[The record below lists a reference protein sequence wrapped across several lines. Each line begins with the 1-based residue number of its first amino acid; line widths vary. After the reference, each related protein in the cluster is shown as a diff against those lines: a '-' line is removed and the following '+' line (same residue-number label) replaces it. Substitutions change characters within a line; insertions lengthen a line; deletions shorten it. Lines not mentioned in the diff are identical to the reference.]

1 MKVKVA
7 VLVGV
12 SLVAMALVG
21 ADLAL
26 AQAGG
31 GGGGG
36 EEIGSNIGEL
46 LSQWATE
53 IYLGIVAIVGLVFLL
68 NQRYAQLAVFV
79 AAAMVV
85 GIFVTQP
92 DAVSGAAEAIGNS
105 ILGGGGGGT

>member
-1 MKVKVA
+1 MKGKIA
-7 VLVGV
+7 VLAVV
-12 SLVAMALVG
+12 VVVVALVG
-21 ADLAL
+21 AEAAF

-36 EEIGSNIGEL
+36 EKIGSNIGEL

-79 AAAMVV
+79 GAAMVV

-92 DAVSGAAEAIGNS
+92 DAVSGGAEAIGNS
-105 ILGGGGGGT
+105 VLGQ